1 MSSRQNKLIEA
12 GTWDLIL
19 LVCGGTKDQS
29 KGTTANRH
37 WLRSQQHQTGS
48 LLCTADSFHG
58 CVEGGQNTELNVNIM
73 CNWPQAPEF
82 LYLGYLSSTH
92 DVHGFKHFCVCV
104 VGTWLH
110 KLVRNV
116 RHF

>member
-1 MSSRQNKLIEA
+1 MKR
-12 GTWDLIL
+12 
-19 LVCGGTKDQS
+19 
-29 KGTTANRH
+29 
-37 WLRSQQHQTGS
+37 

-58 CVEGGQNTELNVNIM
+58 HVEGGQNMELNVNIM
-73 CNWPQAPEF
+73 CNWPLAPEF

-92 DVHGFKHFCVCV
+92 DVRGFKHFCVYV